1 MQAVLASRIDR
12 LAEREKQVLQ
22 TASVIAKQFSEMLL
36 RQVLARVA
44 PLDEVAGDQALAT
57 LVAAEFLYEASVYP
71 QVEYSFKHSLTQEV
85 AQCTQLQA
93 RRIRVH
99 AAVAQALED
108 TGGNLDERAAEI
120 AQHWAE
126 AGETGRAAL
135 WHKRAAEWAGLSDP
149 RESLRNWRRVRELAP
164 GIHDQDARAA
174 LSLEAC
180 QHLLSLGWRM
190 GASDE
195 ETAAVFAE
203 GRGFAEQLGDRRA
216 VAMLVGVYGIVRG
229 FVAGSAADYARYAE
243 ESAGIVAECDDLPLC
258 AAVWTL
264 PMFAQIFVGD
274 GSGFV
279 RGRTAFSLRLDRMM
293 PSARKYLAIA
303 RALPRIRVNCSPCCS
318 RGACTKRDA

>member
-216 VAMLVGVYGIVRG
+216 VAMLVGVYGIVRDSSPVPRPTMLAMPKKARASWPSAMICRCAPQFG
-229 FVAGSAADYARYAE
+229 LCRCSRKFSSATVVGS
-243 ESAGIVAECDDLPLC
+243 
-258 AAVWTL
+258 
-264 PMFAQIFVGD
+264 FVG
-274 GSGFV
+274 G
-279 RGRTAFSLRLDRMM
+279 
-293 PSARKYLAIA
+293 
-303 RALPRIRVNCSPCCS
+303 PRS
-318 RGACTKRDA
+318 R